1 MVGMKSWMLWFGWF
15 MHSVIPMF
23 VSVLLIVLIMK
34 VDLFQASY
42 PAIEYTSPA
51 ILTLF
56 LMLYCIAIT
65 INCFFLSTLFYKRK
79 YFLPPFLTALHHT
92 ITSMLI

>member
-15 MHSVIPMF
+15 IHSVMPMF

-34 VDLFQASY
+34 IDLFQASY
-42 PAIEYTSPA
+42 PAIEYTSGGVL
-51 ILTLF
+51 IVF

-79 YFLPPFLTALHHT
+79 YFWSPFLIALHYT
-92 ITSMLI
+92 ICSMLS